1 MGKSTT
7 IKHYVLALSL
17 ATADALGGCFHGRAE
32 TALRPAVD
40 TAAARRA
47 AQPPAPARDPEMEQ
61 RLTRLELRV
70 LEKDAQV
77 DELQG
82 QLDEAR
88 REVVRAMARL
98 QSLASRAE
106 AASAMAEVEVA
117 LQSLRS
123 TSAVMAAPE
132 IAQAQRLLGMSTAEF
147 NRENFGGALY
157 LANQAKSL
165 VGLGRGRLADAAR
178 GAMRPDETLFAVPL
192 HLQVLS
198 QSNVREGPGMNF
210 RVLFTLEKG
219 AVLTGHS
226 YAGEWVRVSDA
237 GGRGGWIFA
246 SRVGGR

>member
-7 IKHYVLALSL
+7 IKHYVMALGL
-17 ATADALGGCFHGRAE
+17 ATMGALPACSHAWPE
-32 TALRPAVD
+32 TAARPAVD

-47 AQPPAPARDPEMEQ
+47 ALLPAPTRDPEMEQ

-70 LEKDAQV
+70 LEKEAQV
-77 DELQG
+77 AELQG
-82 QLDEAR
+82 QLEEAR

-117 LQSLRS
+117 LQSLRT

-132 IAQAQRLLGMSTAEF
+132 IAQARRLLEMSTTEF
-147 NRENFGGALY
+147 NRQNYGGALY

-165 VGLGRGRLADAAR
+165 VGLGRGRLADAER
-178 GAMRPDETLFAVPL
+178 GVLRPGEILFAVPL
-192 HLQVLS
+192 QLQALG

-219 AVLTGHS
+219 AALTGHS
-226 YAGEWVRVSDA
+226 YAGEWVRISDR
-237 GGRGGWIFA
+237 GGRSGWIFA
-246 SRVGGR
+246 SRVGR